1 MIVKSRSRSDLRVY
15 IKGKQIASQR
25 MLLKGKCPGRLLTII
40 KARRNPDETELIPD
54 EVHFGMAASYTL
66 APCRI

>member
-25 MLLKGKCPGRLLTII
+25 MLLKGKCPGRLLT
-40 KARRNPDETELIPD
+40 
-54 EVHFGMAASYTL
+54 V
-66 APCRI
+66 